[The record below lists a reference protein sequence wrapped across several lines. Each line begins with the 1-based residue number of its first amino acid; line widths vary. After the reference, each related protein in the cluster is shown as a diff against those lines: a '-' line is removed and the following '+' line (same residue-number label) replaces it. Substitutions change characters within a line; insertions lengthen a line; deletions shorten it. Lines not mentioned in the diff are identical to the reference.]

1 MEQEPDLPE
10 LLYIFDP
17 LCGWCY
23 GMSPVV
29 ERVQNEFAGRMT
41 VSVLSGG
48 MVTGQQVG
56 PIRDDWE
63 YISGAMGQIEKVADV
78 EFGAAFRELGREGS
92 YIQDSEPP
100 CQALTVFRQIDPYNQ
115 TASFAHAL
123 QQAYFL
129 KGQNLND
136 PETYEV
142 LAADFGLNVA
152 EFKRRL
158 ALPET
163 AQATRH
169 EFAAVAKIGVQ
180 GFPTTILR
188 VGNQGYLI
196 ARGFMPY
203 DAFAESL
210 EKALQQ
216 ASEEGNEA
224 G

>member
-1 MEQEPDLPE
+1 MEQTPDLPE

-29 ERVQNEFAGRMT
+29 EQIQNEFQGRLT

-48 MVTGQQVG
+48 MVTGLNVG
-56 PIRDDWE
+56 SIRQDWE
-63 YISGAMGQIEKVADV
+63 YISAALEQVEKVAGV
-78 EFGAAFRELGREGS
+78 QFGQAFRELGAEGS
-92 YIQDSEPP
+92 RVQDSEPP
-100 CQALTVFRQIDPYNQ
+100 SRALTVFRQLDPYNQ

-123 QQAYFL
+123 QQAYFGEG
-129 KGQNLND
+129 KDLND
-136 PETYEV
+136 PDTYAV

-152 EFKRRL
+152 EFQRRW

-163 AQATRH
+163 AQATRQ
-169 EFAAVAKIGVQ
+169 EFAAVGRIGVQ

-188 VGNQGYLI
+188 VGNQGYLL

-203 DAFAESL
+203 DAFASSIEQ
-210 EKALQQ
+210 ALQQ
-216 ASEEGNEA
+216 AAEEGA
-224 G
+224 K